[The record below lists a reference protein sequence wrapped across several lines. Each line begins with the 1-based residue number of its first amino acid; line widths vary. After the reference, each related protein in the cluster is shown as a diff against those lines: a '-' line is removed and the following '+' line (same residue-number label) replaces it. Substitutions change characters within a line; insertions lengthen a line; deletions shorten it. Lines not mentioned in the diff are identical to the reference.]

1 MSKRAL
7 SMLCL
12 FFTSLMI
19 GCSSSI
25 KLDLHGFYQSN
36 MVNEYHVQMLFN
48 KEDNNF
54 IEYIDNREVNKG
66 SYEDL
71 SDNKYRVNGDIQS
84 FEIILEEDNSF
95 YIV

>member
-1 MSKRAL
+1 MSKMAL

-19 GCSSSI
+19 GCSYSI

-36 MVNEYHVQMLFN
+36 MVNGYHVQMLFN

-54 IEYIDNREVNKG
+54 Y
-66 SYEDL
+66 
-71 SDNKYRVNGDIQS
+71 
-84 FEIILEEDNSF
+84 
-95 YIV
+95 